1 MPNVKTVIKVAKI
14 EVPIYVAKPPSKYE
28 FSFFSSLSHKL
39 YYNKNK
45 WPGKQNEDEISIF
58 IHYWFEICY
67 LCNSNLAL
75 DIL

>member
-1 MPNVKTVIKVAKI
+1 MN
-14 EVPIYVAKPPSKYE
+14 

-67 LCNSNLAL
+67 LCNSNLAA
-75 DIL
+75 